1 MSEEGLDK
9 LTLTM
14 HYSDTELMAQM
25 SEFLQQSWP
34 KAVWRRPVELKLQAM
49 PANQLSQ
56 VKRDG
61 RPTRLLRVKLGRLG
75 RQ

>member
-34 KAVWRRPVELKLQAM
+34 KLFGADRFELKLQAM
-49 PANQLSQ
+49 PANQL
-56 VKRDG
+56 
-61 RPTRLLRVKLGRLG
+61 RPR
-75 RQ
+75 